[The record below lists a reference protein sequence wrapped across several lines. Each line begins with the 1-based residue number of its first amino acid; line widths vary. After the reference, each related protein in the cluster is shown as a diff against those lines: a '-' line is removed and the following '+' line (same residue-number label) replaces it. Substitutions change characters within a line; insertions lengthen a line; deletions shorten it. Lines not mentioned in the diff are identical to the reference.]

1 MGFMSTRLVIAA
13 IQANP
18 TVGAIAHNEALA
30 RERLA
35 QAKAAGADI
44 AIFSEL
50 FINGYPPEDLALKP
64 AFWAA
69 GKAAVERLALE
80 TKDGPAAL
88 VGVIWPNAKPGGR
101 PHNALAFLAEGEI
114 KGLAIKGDLPNYGVF
129 DEKRVFEAGASASV
143 FEWQGVKLGAPI
155 CEDIWSDAICADL
168 KAKGAEI
175 LLVPN
180 GSPFRRTADRERMGV
195 AKARVAETGL
205 PMLYVNE
212 VGGQDELVFD
222 GGSFA
227 LSAQGEVVMRLPM
240 FEEAFALT
248 IWEKGAD
255 GWACV
260 EAPMADWVS
269 GPEEVYRAMVLGLRD
284 YVNKSGFPGVLL
296 GLSGGVDSAISAVV
310 AADALGPDRVRCFM
324 LPSRYTSQDSLDDA
338 EDCAK
343 RLGVRLD
350 EISIVPAIDAFAQ
363 MLTPHFEGKAP
374 DLTEENIQARAR
386 GLSLMALSNKL
397 GLMLMTTGNKSE
409 MAVGYATLYGDM
421 CGGYNVL
428 KDIYKTE
435 VYAVCDWRNANDP
448 YGVAA
453 DPIPERILTKAP
465 SAELRPDQKDQD
477 SLPEYAELDAI
488 LHGLVEE
495 EATLD
500 EIVARGHAPE
510 TVERI
515 QRLLYNSEYKRRQAA
530 PGVKVGARAFG
541 RDRRYPIVNGFRD
554 VVSK

>member
-1 MGFMSTRLVIAA
+1 MTQRLVIAA
-13 IQANP
+13 VQANP

-30 RERLA
+30 RKHIG
-35 QAKAAGADI
+35 QAKAAGVDLAV
-44 AIFSEL
+44 FSEL
-50 FINGYPPEDLALKP
+50 FINGYPPEDLAMKP

-88 VGVIWPNAKPGGR
+88 VGVIWPNADPKKR
-101 PHNALAFLAEGEI
+101 PYNGLAFLAEGEV
-114 KGLAIKGDLPNYGVF
+114 KGVAFKADLPNYGVF
-129 DEKRVFEAGASASV
+129 DEKRVFEPGVEPRV
-143 FEWQGVKLGAPI
+143 FELKGVRLGVPI
-155 CEDIWSDAICADL
+155 CEDIWSAAVCADL
-168 KAKGAEI
+168 AAKGAEI

-180 GSPFRRTADRERMGV
+180 GSPFRRTADDERMAV
-195 AKARVAETGL
+195 SKARVAETGL
-205 PMLYVNE
+205 PLLYVNE

-227 LSAQGEVVMRLPM
+227 LSAAGEVVMRLPM
-240 FEEAFALT
+240 FEEGFALT
-248 IWEKGAD
+248 VWEKGAG
-255 GWACV
+255 GWACR
-260 EAPMADWVS
+260 EAPMADWPT
-269 GPEEVYRAMVLGLRD
+269 GPEEIYRAMVLGLRD

-324 LPSRYTSQDSLDDA
+324 LPSRYTSTESLEDA
-338 EDCAK
+338 ADCAT

-350 EISIVPAIDAFAQ
+350 EISIAPAIDAFAQ
-363 MLTPHFEGKAP
+363 MLTPHFENKAP

-397 GLMLMTTGNKSE
+397 GHMLLTTGNKSE

-421 CGGYNVL
+421 CGGYNVI
-428 KDIYKTE
+428 KDVYKTE

-448 YGVAA
+448 FGVAA
-453 DPIPERILTKAP
+453 SPIPERIITKAP

-500 EIVARGHAPE
+500 EIVARGFAPE
-510 TVERI
+510 IVEKV
-515 QRLLYNSEYKRRQAA
+515 QRLLYSSEYKRRQAA
-530 PGVKVGARAFG
+530 PGVKIGPRAFG

-554 VVSK
+554 AVTTS

>member
-1 MGFMSTRLVIAA
+1 MSTRLVIAA

-18 TVGAIAHNEALA
+18 TVGDIAHNEALA

-44 AIFSEL
+44 AVFSEL

-69 GKAAVERLALE
+69 GKAAVERLARE
-80 TKDGPAAL
+80 TRDGPAAL
-88 VGVIWPNAKPGGR
+88 VGVIWPNAKAGGR
-101 PHNALAFLAEGEI
+101 PHNALAFLAEGEV
-114 KGLAIKGDLPNYGVF
+114 KGLAVKGDLPNYGVF
-129 DEKRVFEAGASASV
+129 DEKRVFEAGASAGL
-143 FEWQGVKLGAPI
+143 FEWKGVKLGAPI
-155 CEDIWSDAICADL
+155 CEDIWSAAICADL
-168 KAKGAEI
+168 KAQGAEI

-180 GSPFRRTADRERMGV
+180 GSPFRRAADHERMGV

-227 LSAQGEVVMRLPM
+227 LSARGEVVMRLPM

-248 IWEKGAD
+248 VWEKGPG

-343 RLGVRLD
+343 RLRIRLD

-386 GLSLMALSNKL
+386 GVSLMALSNKL

-500 EIVARGHAPE
+500 EIVARGHAPA

-554 VVSK
+554 VVGGQ